1 MEVALSGSS
10 PCATIAAILLIT
22 RARQLGMRVRA
33 SIVGDASDI
42 AAMHGPAVVYS
53 PVLASCGIGR
63 DLGTGATVVVRGPP
77 GSPLLVSI
85 DDDGTGG
92 WFLVDRDGRGV
103 HVASEAFVRLSRD
116 PRLSARKLAKDLRRA
131 MESLG
136 MSPDPAVLDVL
147 FGAPAS
153 PLSRLMLALRAGR
166 AISGLRGEPVT
177 RYLSGAETDADP
189 RPSMF
194 DRDAFQSELD
204 KGLTFVLDG
213 LSTSV
218 RDRVEEWLDTA
229 RALATEDGGRDLPLV
244 YALAEVASHLVQLPA
259 HSILPPL
266 SAHEDAVATA
276 IRTGLTADG
285 DEDAN
290 GQLRAM
296 FTFLGGKYVTSADN
310 ALSLPSV
317 PPPKDPVERWR
328 WFCEEAVR
336 GRRWADEVWPNLV
349 DPPQ

>member
-1 MEVALSGSS
+1 MDVALHGSS

-22 RARQLGMRVRA
+22 RARQLGMRLRA
-33 SIVGDASDI
+33 SIVGDATDI
-42 AAMHGPAVVYS
+42 ASMYGPAVLYS

-63 DLGTGATVVVRGPP
+63 DLGSGATVVVRGPP

-85 DDDGTGG
+85 DDDGTSG

-131 MESLG
+131 MEALG

-147 FGAPAS
+147 FGAPTG
-153 PLSRLMLALRAGR
+153 PLSRLILALRAGR

-177 RYLSGAETDADP
+177 RYLSGADTTAEP
-189 RPSMF
+189 LPSTF
-194 DRDAFQSELD
+194 DREAFEPMLAD
-204 KGLTFVLDG
+204 GLGFILDG
-213 LSTSV
+213 LGTSV

-229 RALATEDGGRDLPLV
+229 RALAAEDGGRDLPLV
-244 YALAEVASHLVQLPA
+244 YALAEIASHLVQLPPQ
-259 HSILPPL
+259 SILPPL
-266 SAHEDAVATA
+266 SAHEDAIATA
-276 IRTGLTADG
+276 IRAGLTADG

-290 GQLRAM
+290 AQLRAM
-296 FTFLGGKYVTSADN
+296 FTFLGGQYVSSAAN
-310 ALSLPSV
+310 AFSLPIV
-317 PPPKDPVERWR
+317 PPPIEPIARWQ

-336 GRRWADEVWPNLV
+336 GRAWADEIWPNLM